1 MVAQNFKRERHE
13 QKQILAACAKCPSIL
28 VIFVL
33 CFGSCK
39 QTLSS
44 SCPNTTLGSYDS
56 DSFRS
61 LFHSLASSTMFS
73 SITKRGG
80 SGDSVSSTPSTK
92 QQHQSPMK
100 VESSSGIETEPLVD
114 ETHNEGGDVEQPSYR
129 RTVDAAP
136 SISKHKASAQI
147 LDAANAAD
155 KNASNSNSNN
165 SNSGGITKLGL
176 AVLLTC
182 AIQNCAK
189 NLIMRSV
196 MKDQP
201 KFLTSAAVLGSEC
214 LKLSCS
220 VAYILFIQRRSLGS
234 IVQYL
239 KDDMRNTLLLIVPA
253 SAYNFQTSM
262 EYVALANL
270 NAAMFSVLVQT
281 KLLTTALFSVTI
293 LQKRLKYIQVISL
306 MLLTVGVMLCNLRA
320 DSDSTSKDAA
330 KNVSKGIMA
339 TLGIAL
345 SSGFAS
351 VYTEKVIKGSGIPR
365 KVNMDD
371 YGLAYTQVQ
380 LAGMSILAIG
390 LYAVVRDWSV
400 ISEYGLFHNF
410 TGGAA
415 LSCFM
420 SGMGGLVVAG
430 VLKYADSILKGY
442 ATALSVV
449 MTGMLS
455 VVLFGTDLSTI
466 YFLGIINVICAVFL
480 YNGRDLDQFICK
492 K

>member
-1 MVAQNFKRERHE
+1 
-13 QKQILAACAKCPSIL
+13 
-28 VIFVL
+28 
-33 CFGSCK
+33 
-39 QTLSS
+39 
-44 SCPNTTLGSYDS
+44 
-56 DSFRS
+56 
-61 LFHSLASSTMFS
+61 
-73 SITKRGG
+73 
-80 SGDSVSSTPSTK
+80 
-92 QQHQSPMK
+92 MK

-147 LDAANAAD
+147 LDAVNAAD
-155 KNASNSNSNN
+155 KNASNNNNSNN

-270 NAAMFSVLVQT
+270 NAAM
-281 KLLTTALFSVTI
+281 
-293 LQKRLKYIQVISL
+293 Y
-306 MLLTVGVMLCNLRA
+306 
-320 DSDSTSKDAA
+320 
-330 KNVSKGIMA
+330 
-339 TLGIAL
+339 
-345 SSGFAS
+345 AS
-351 VYTEKVIKGSGIPR
+351 
-365 KVNMDD
+365 N
-371 YGLAYTQVQ
+371 A
-380 LAGMSILAIG
+380 
-390 LYAVVRDWSV
+390 
-400 ISEYGLFHNF
+400 
-410 TGGAA
+410 
-415 LSCFM
+415 
-420 SGMGGLVVAG
+420 
-430 VLKYADSILKGY
+430 
-442 ATALSVV
+442 
-449 MTGMLS
+449 
-455 VVLFGTDLSTI
+455 
-466 YFLGIINVICAVFL
+466 
-480 YNGRDLDQFICK
+480 
-492 K
+492 